1 MDYPER
7 EFTPGQLAYLKRLAR
22 RLAGLRR
29 SAAIDE
35 DDLVGAAALRWWQFC
50 LRNGATCACDS
61 NDILFR
67 QQCKFGM
74 RDALRDSAP
83 VKVTRTDQAKLR
95 AYETPYT
102 VTLDHAI
109 DLSAGDLHDDHELWM
124 DVVQALQQLD
134 QRDQTIISL
143 FVEHG
148 YTFTEIAYA
157 MDVSV
162 STVTR
167 AYRKGLDTV
176 KKKLLGIKQERKK
189 RTNPTDV

>member
-1 MDYPER
+1 MEYPESD
-7 EFTPGQLAYLKRLAR
+7 FTPDQLAYLKRLAR
-22 RLAGLRR
+22 RLAGLRK
-29 SAAIDE
+29 SASIDA
-35 DDLVGAAALRWWQFC
+35 DDLVSAAALRWWQFC
-50 LRNGATCACDS
+50 LRSGVSCACDS
-61 NDILFR
+61 DDILFR
-67 QQCKFGM
+67 QQSKYGM

-95 AYETPYT
+95 AYEAPYT

-124 DVVQALQQLD
+124 DVVLALQQLD
-134 QRDQTIISL
+134 RRDQTIISL

-167 AYRKGLDTV
+167 AYRQGLDTV

-189 RTNPTDV
+189 RANLTDV